1 MQVFKVFFK
10 VLNKKKTA
18 LLIYIFTYLAITL
31 VLSSVVTEKEEE
43 SFSSVSL
50 AVAIENRDQ
59 GKLGDVLAAYL
70 EGRHQRVE
78 MPEGREELQ
87 DAMYYKTLDYVLAI
101 PEDFTEQMVAGAGEG
116 LLEGTAM
123 PGSSRAYFM
132 DHELGHYLQTVSMYL
147 AAGYGVEEAGAK
159 ASAVMEQKP
168 DVSFLEKTDTVALP
182 AGYYFFRYIPYVFVI
197 LMILGVGAVMKT
209 FQDKDLAGRN
219 KCSATPFLS
228 QNLQLLLGC
237 MSYILAVYLV
247 FMLFACVSDPGYM
260 FSRKGAL
267 SAANALIFGLCALS
281 VAWFSVQFVRNASEL
296 NIMSNVFGLGFSF
309 LGGVFVPM
317 ELMGEKARILGKF
330 VPSYWYVSANAAIQ
344 KMESLAETA
353 PVYQA
358 FGMVLV
364 FTAAFLAAGLLLSRV
379 KVKG

>member
-18 LLIYIFTYLAITL
+18 LLIYIFTYLALTL
-31 VLSSVVTEKEEE
+31 LLSSVLTEQEEE
-43 SFSSVSL
+43 AFSNVSL

-59 GKLGDVLAAYL
+59 GKLGDVLATYL

-78 MPEGREELQ
+78 MPEGGEALQ
-87 DAMYYKTLDYVLAI
+87 DAMYYRVLDYVLVI
-101 PEDFTEQMVAGAGEG
+101 PEDFTERMEAGAGEG

-123 PGSSRAYFM
+123 PGSRRAYFM
-132 DHELGHYLQTVSMYL
+132 ENELEHYLQTVSMYL

-159 ASAVMEQKP
+159 ASGAMGQKP
-168 DVSFLEKTDTVALP
+168 DVSFLEETDAESLP
-182 AGYYFFRYIPYVFVI
+182 AAYYFFQYIPYVFGI

-209 FQDKDLAGRN
+209 FQDRDLAARN

-228 QNLQLLLGC
+228 QNLQMLLGC
-237 MSYILAVYLV
+237 MAYILVVYLI
-247 FMLFACVSDPGYM
+247 FMFFACVLDREYM
-260 FSRKGAL
+260 FGSKGAL

-281 VAWFSVQFVRNASEL
+281 VAWFSVQFVRNVSEL

-317 ELMGEKARILGKF
+317 ELMGETTRTIGKF

-344 KMESLAETA
+344 KTESLSEAA

-364 FTAAFLAAGLLLSRV
+364 FTAAFLAAGLLVSRL
-379 KVKG
+379 KVKE